1 MYDLPDVPSAD
12 DLDAGTNVLVAG
24 PPLTGKRDL
33 AMEALAS
40 GADRGDG
47 TIIVTTKDSAD
58 KVLDDLTGAVTISDP
73 DVGGVDCVTKQRG
86 IATADDHPRIKYASS
101 PVDMT
106 GIGIKLSE
114 FLQEFYENRSLTENR
129 ILLHSIST
137 LLMYSDL
144 QTVFRF
150 LHVFTGR
157 IQSADALGLC
167 VIDSTAHDDQTM
179 NTLKQLFDVLVEIED
194 SEGDQPKIRAPG
206 PSTPTLYDRPGH
218 RAKSALSLSLS

>member
-1 MYDLPDVPSAD
+1 MYDLADVLPDAD
-12 DLDAGTNVLVAG
+12 IDPGTNLLLAG
-24 PPLTGKRDL
+24 PPLTGKRAL
-33 AMEALAS
+33 AFDILAS

-58 KVLDDLTGAVTISDP
+58 KVLEGFSDAVAPGTTP
-73 DVGGVDCVTKQRG
+73 DIGIVDCVTKQRG
-86 IATADDHPRIKYASS
+86 IGSVDDDPRVKYASS

-114 FLQEFYENRSLTENR
+114 FLQEFYEDRGLTENR
-129 ILLHSIST
+129 VLLHSVST

-157 IQSADALGLC
+157 IQSADALGLYA
-167 VIDSTAHDDQTM
+167 IDSTAHDDQTM
-179 NTLKQLFDVLVEIED
+179 NTLKQLFDAVIELEEPTDGDEPEITTA
-194 SEGDQPKIRAPG
+194 G
-206 PSTPTLYDRPGH
+206 
-218 RAKSALSLSLS
+218 LSR

>member
-33 AMEALAS
+33 AIEALAS

-47 TIIVTTKDSAD
+47 SIIVTTKDSAD
-58 KVLDDLTGAVTISDP
+58 KVLDDLTEAVTVSDP
-73 DVGGVDCVTKQRG
+73 DVGIVDCVTKQRG
-86 IATADDHPRIKYASS
+86 IGTVDDDPRIKYASS

-179 NTLKQLFDVLVEIED
+179 NTLKQLFDVVVEIED
-194 SEGDQPKIRAPG
+194 GEG
-206 PSTPTLYDRPGH
+206 
-218 RAKSALSLSLS
+218 